1 MGENEELLAYPSLN
15 CKEMKN
21 IGRNWQAGDKVG
33 REEK

>member
-1 MGENEELLAYPSLN
+1 MGENEELLTYLN
-15 CKEMKN
+15 CKEIKN